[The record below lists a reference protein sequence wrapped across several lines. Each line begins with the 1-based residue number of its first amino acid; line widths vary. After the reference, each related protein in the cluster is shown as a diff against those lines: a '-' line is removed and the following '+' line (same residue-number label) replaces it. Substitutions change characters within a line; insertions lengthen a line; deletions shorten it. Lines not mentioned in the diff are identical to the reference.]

1 MMTILHN
8 SSTSDSFMNKYN
20 AVLMTIFVLFSIT
33 SINTVTSQ
41 SATQDDCPEINGNST
56 KDRFGCLD
64 SDGDGWSNPD
74 NEWTINNGADVF
86 IEDSTQWKD
95 FDKDGFTFYTNLDS
109 PKSIHI
115 EKNPKAEMCFYWK
128 SLQRQVRVFG
138 SIDKVSDEVAD
149 KYFSSR
155 GHESKIGAW
164 ASEQSKVLR
173 NRSDLLERI
182 DGFKKTYSEKK
193 NVPRPENWSGWI
205 LQPIMIEFWLKGSH
219 RIHERLRY
227 HKESNNWIKK
237 LLNP

>member
-1 MMTILHN
+1 MNQKN
-8 SSTSDSFMNKYN
+8 SLGLNSCFLDLNDPIQLFKAWVEEAKKTEPNDPN
-20 AVLMTIFVLFSIT
+20 AFSLATADKNGTPSVRIVLL
-33 SINTVTSQ
+33 
-41 SATQDDCPEINGNST
+41 
-56 KDRFGCLD
+56 
-64 SDGDGWSNPD
+64 
-74 NEWTINNGADVF
+74 
-86 IEDSTQWKD
+86 KD

-155 GHESKIGAW
+155 GYESKIGAW